1 MIAKASTN
9 TNNPDGGVAASLL
22 AFQGSGEPP
31 LAEVIADDTVRRMM
45 DRDGVDL
52 DQLLV
57 LLDEVRTR
65 LT

>member
-1 MIAKASTN
+1 MIAKASTS
-9 TNNPDGGVAASLL
+9 TSHPDDGVAASFL
-22 AFQGSGEPP
+22 AFQGNGEPP

-45 DRDGVDL
+45 ARDGVDL